1 MNRLRPLLPH
11 TLLATLLAACSTTGS
26 GTFDPKLEEA
36 ARTRQQE
43 AADAEARLA
52 APERLITDLDKAL
65 HNYSQLRL
73 SGASPRAEATA
84 EKVEKF
90 LVEQSIK
97 HFDLLI
103 RQANDASLPRN
114 RAIAVAALGFSGR
127 AEALDPLVNAAQ
139 EDDPEIVA
147 NAVFGL
153 AMLSDR
159 RTPPTVV
166 VRVIRSETFDEP
178 VRNGAAW
185 TLLQLQQ
192 SVVDPSEIVRVWI
205 DLLERPAGTQPAGV
219 LVSAVRGLGLTRDAS
234 HAAAVVRLAEDPTP
248 MVRQAVAI
256 ALARMDADDHV
267 DTLLTLLG
275 PAETNENVRLAARKA
290 LQELAGGTDRK
301 YDVEE
306 WKRVFERGS

>member
-1 MNRLRPLLPH
+1 MNRLRPLLSH
-11 TLLATLLAACSTTGS
+11 TALVTLLAACSTTSS

-36 ARTRQQE
+36 ARARQQE
-43 AADAEARLA
+43 AAEAEARLA
-52 APERLITDLDKAL
+52 TPERLITDLDKAL
-65 HNYSQLRL
+65 HSYSQLRL
-73 SGASPRAEATA
+73 SGASPRAESTA

-90 LVEQSIK
+90 LTEQSTK

-159 RTPPTVV
+159 RTPPAVV
-166 VRVIRSETFDEP
+166 VRVMRSEAFDES
-178 VRNGAAW
+178 VRNGAGW

-192 SVVDPSEIVRVWI
+192 AVVDTSEIIRVWL

-234 HAAAVVRLAEDPTP
+234 HAAAVARLAEDPTP

-256 ALARMDADDHV
+256 AIARMGADDHV
-267 DTLLTLLG
+267 DTLLALLS